1 MFVYT
6 TQKPERVVY
15 SYQYTKKLSE
25 IKLLTPDIV
34 CSAAQREQF
43 LLINSEPEHK
53 GAWQALFTCA
63 VYSNEN
69 NTIHTYANLQI
80 KNKNF
85 ILCTVKW
92 LAPSTLDINQAGA
105 KLLHNSSRLQG
116 KQKKVSCEGNHVYK
130 GGVRDKTM

>member
-34 CSAAQREQF
+34 CSAARRKQF

-53 GAWQALFTCA
+53 GA
-63 VYSNEN
+63 
-69 NTIHTYANLQI
+69 
-80 KNKNF
+80 
-85 ILCTVKW
+85 
-92 LAPSTLDINQAGA
+92 
-105 KLLHNSSRLQG
+105 
-116 KQKKVSCEGNHVYK
+116 
-130 GGVRDKTM
+130 

>member
-80 KNKNF
+80 KNKNLG
-85 ILCTVKW
+85 LCTVK
-92 LAPSTLDINQAGA
+92 
-105 KLLHNSSRLQG
+105 
-116 KQKKVSCEGNHVYK
+116 
-130 GGVRDKTM
+130 